1 MGEAVQAIKIE
12 LSTHFDAADA
22 PDELKAV
29 RPKVGNA
36 FVTIAEL
43 LELLR
48 KQQPAAPPETSVL
61 SQSSAA
67 APASATIV
75 IAPSIAPPAPAK
87 WVRRGRKPAKECTD
101 LELLG
106 PPPNKNEKLLSRG
119 RSPEEPLQP
128 KYARTGEG
136 DYGID
141 MLACA

>member
-12 LSTHFDAADA
+12 LSTHFDATDA
-22 PDELKAV
+22 LEELKAV
-29 RPKVGNA
+29 RPRVENA

-48 KQQPAAPPETSVL
+48 KQQPAAPPETSAS
-61 SQSSAA
+61 SQSFAA
-67 APASATIV
+67 APASAAIV
-75 IAPSIAPPAPAK
+75 IAPSLAPPAPAK
-87 WVRRGRKPAKECTD
+87 WVRRGGKPAKECTD
-101 LELLG
+101 LEFFG
-106 PPPNKNEKLLSRG
+106 PLPNKDEKLLSRE

-128 KYARTGEG
+128 KYARTREG